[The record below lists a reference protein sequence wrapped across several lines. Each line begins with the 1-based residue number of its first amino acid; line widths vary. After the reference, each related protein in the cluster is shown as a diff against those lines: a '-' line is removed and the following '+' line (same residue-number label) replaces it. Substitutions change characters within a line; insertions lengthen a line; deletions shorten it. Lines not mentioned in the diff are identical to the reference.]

1 LIFSFWVSGICLIS
15 MRCVQSRGPGL
26 TISTQVCDTSG
37 LSTTIGLFCTTRTPT
52 VMCCD
57 ALVAAV
63 NVGGISCLC
72 QTAADLV
79 VQNSML
85 NRTDLLRL
93 YRECSGRHVPLE
105 IYYGESLFSVP
116 NMNLLLPRLSHNV
129 FLCIL
134 HGFNPYP
141 ASASSST
148 TGSTINTNL
157 RWISC
162 LPKFLSTWWGKLLF
176 ASSLA
181 RLVFSMLVSYIVA
194 NIC

>member
-1 LIFSFWVSGICLIS
+1 
-15 MRCVQSRGPGL
+15 
-26 TISTQVCDTSG
+26 
-37 LSTTIGLFCTTRTPT
+37 
-52 VMCCD
+52 MCCD

-129 FLCIL
+129 FYVYCTDLTPTQPPPPPAQQVPPPTPISD
-134 HGFNPYP
+134 GFLISLSSYQLGVV
-141 ASASSST
+141 SSS
-148 TGSTINTNL
+148 
-157 RWISC
+157 SC
-162 LPKFLSTWWGKLLF
+162 LAWLDWFFLCW
-176 ASSLA
+176 
-181 RLVFSMLVSYIVA
+181 
-194 NIC
+194 